1 MVKSLSERRYVLL
14 NHEISELRAIGDVAR
29 EVGLT
34 PRAIRYY
41 EERGLL
47 RPAVRVKGADRLFD
61 SSDVERLQKI
71 KQLREVVGFS
81 LAEIADL
88 LEADDLYKQLRS
100 KYFETNDPEARQGM
114 LREAIALA
122 ELRLAIVEGKLAQI
136 SALRDEERARL
147 ERLHSR
153 LSEATS

>member
-1 MVKSLSERRYVLL
+1 
-14 NHEISELRAIGDVAR
+14 
-29 EVGLT
+29 LT

-61 SSDVERLQKI
+61 PSDVERLQKI

-81 LAEIADL
+81 LAEIHDL
-88 LEADDLYKQLRS
+88 LETDELYEQLRG
-100 KYFETNDPEARQGM
+100 KYFETSDPDARQGM

-122 ELRLAIVEGKLAQI
+122 QHRLAIVERKLAQI
-136 SALRDEERARL
+136 AALRDEERSRL
-147 ERLHSR
+147 ERLHGR
-153 LSEATS
+153 LAEASA

>member
-1 MVKSLSERRYVLL
+1 M
-14 NHEISELRAIGDVAR
+14 SELRAIGDVAR

-47 RPAVRVKGADRLFD
+47 SPAVRVKGADRLFD
-61 SSDVERLQKI
+61 STDVERLQKI

-100 KYFETNDPEARQGM
+100 KYFETSDPEARQGM

-122 ELRLAIVEGKLAQI
+122 EHRLAIVEGKLAQI
-136 SALRDEERARL
+136 TALRDEERSRL
-147 ERLHSR
+147 ERLHAR
-153 LSEATS
+153 LAEATA